1 MAALTQN
8 LTFATSF
15 ATSLKTSRA
24 TDVVTELA
32 KCNVDGHID
41 FIWSTD
47 LIILALL
54 GERI

>member
-24 TDVVTELA
+24 TDVATELA

-47 LIILALL
+47 LITLALL